1 MSSYVNR
8 DTSFTESEK
17 LVNELGAKSF
27 LRFWTWPNLFRDQEN
42 GKEICDLIIV
52 FGNDILLI
60 SDKKIEFNTEKDI
73 NVEWKRWYKK
83 AISKSFAQTK
93 GAERWIRDF
102 PNRLFVDKQC
112 KNTFPINIDI
122 TKAKFHHILVTHGLE
137 EALAEKLGYASFQ
150 FTNDNSLG
158 DLEPFKIGLV
168 NQNDPFVHV
177 FTEQTLQDCL
187 GNFDTANDFLEYLKV
202 RESFFRINKKV
213 SLNAEGDLISLWYES
228 YDESNDS
235 RDIFTH
241 DKLINDS
248 IYLHYPKFSELMEK
262 EEFIRKKEYE
272 KNSYIWDG
280 LIEAFSFHIL
290 NGTSESNKNWSD
302 IHEIESKIRIM
313 AKTNRFQR
321 RILGEAFLDMF
332 HKFKEKRGTRIVHA
346 ENLDQKYLFVGLPF
360 TYHFRG
366 NVELYRTIRRQMLQ
380 DYAYIYK
387 HLNYDLESLV
397 LIGFRSPTLN
407 EQLSKEFL
415 DDGNDFGY
423 IAFDDWSNGEQQD
436 AKNIY
441 ENYVEKNLFTDRNFT
456 LLKANEFNQTAK
468 IIL

>member
-1 MSSYVNR
+1 
-8 DTSFTESEK
+8 
-17 LVNELGAKSF
+17 
-27 LRFWTWPNLFRDQEN
+27 
-42 GKEICDLIIV
+42 
-52 FGNDILLI
+52 
-60 SDKKIEFNTEKDI
+60 
-73 NVEWKRWYKK
+73 
-83 AISKSFAQTK
+83 
-93 GAERWIRDF
+93 
-102 PNRLFVDKQC
+102 
-112 KNTFPINIDI
+112 
-122 TKAKFHHILVTHGLE
+122 
-137 EALAEKLGYASFQ
+137 
-150 FTNDNSLG
+150 
-158 DLEPFKIGLV
+158 
-168 NQNDPFVHV
+168 
-177 FTEQTLQDCL
+177 
-187 GNFDTANDFLEYLKV
+187 
-202 RESFFRINKKV
+202 
-213 SLNAEGDLISLWYES
+213 
-228 YDESNDS
+228 
-235 RDIFTH
+235 
-241 DKLINDS
+241 
-248 IYLHYPKFSELMEK
+248 MEK

-332 HKFKEKRGTRIVHA
+332 HKFKEKRGTRIVHT